1 MAVLHKVLLA
11 WFLFT
16 VFLVLLALRLDEKTD
31 WNWFIV
37 FVPMWAFDI
46 KLFLYLTIRLMKSCK
61 RRHENSREIRRRLW
75 ALFCLLLKSA
85 FQICLCTRLQYAPSF
100 PWVFVALPLWILLLS
115 VSCNVLVDLISPS

>member
-11 WFLFT
+11 WFLFHR
-16 VFLVLLALRLDEKTD
+16 FLVLLALRLDEKTD

-61 RRHENSREIRRRLW
+61 RRHDNSREIRRRLW
-75 ALFCLLLKSA
+75 ALCCLLLKSA
-85 FQICLCTRLQYAPSF
+85 FSNMPLYATAVCFKFSMGVCGLAIVDSSARCLVQCACAF
-100 PWVFVALPLWILLLS
+100 
-115 VSCNVLVDLISPS
+115 